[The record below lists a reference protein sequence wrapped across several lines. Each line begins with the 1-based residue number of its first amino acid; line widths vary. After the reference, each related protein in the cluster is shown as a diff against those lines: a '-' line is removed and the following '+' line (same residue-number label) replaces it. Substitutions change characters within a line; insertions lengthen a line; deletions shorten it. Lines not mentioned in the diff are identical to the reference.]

1 MSNIIHI
8 LSSFILAV
16 SSVPHWEELQCEDGH
31 KYLFSEVRQG
41 RGWAGHRVATINLN
55 RIGEIFNV
63 AVVVVVAVV
72 VDVGGL
78 AAWLRPLT

>member
-1 MSNIIHI
+1 M
-8 LSSFILAV
+8 
-16 SSVPHWEELQCEDGH
+16 
-31 KYLFSEVRQG
+31 RQG

-63 AVVVVVAVV
+63 AVVVVVVAVV

>member
-1 MSNIIHI
+1 M
-8 LSSFILAV
+8 
-16 SSVPHWEELQCEDGH
+16 
-31 KYLFSEVRQG
+31 RQG

-72 VDVGGL
+72 VAVVVDVGGL

>member
-1 MSNIIHI
+1 M
-8 LSSFILAV
+8 
-16 SSVPHWEELQCEDGH
+16 
-31 KYLFSEVRQG
+31 RQG

-63 AVVVVVAVV
+63 AVVVVVVVAVV

>member
-1 MSNIIHI
+1 M
-8 LSSFILAV
+8 
-16 SSVPHWEELQCEDGH
+16 
-31 KYLFSEVRQG
+31 RQG

-63 AVVVVVAVV
+63 AVVVVVVV
-72 VDVGGL
+72 DIVDVGGL

>member
-1 MSNIIHI
+1 M
-8 LSSFILAV
+8 
-16 SSVPHWEELQCEDGH
+16 
-31 KYLFSEVRQG
+31 RQG

>member
-1 MSNIIHI
+1 M
-8 LSSFILAV
+8 
-16 SSVPHWEELQCEDGH
+16 
-31 KYLFSEVRQG
+31 RQG

-63 AVVVVVAVV
+63 AVVVVVVVVAVV